1 MDASPN
7 HGGDRSSQGLTLPN
21 PFHRLSLLLIVLWL
35 VLGVSALSHAQRFV
49 RPINT
54 IDALIASNPN
64 DPHTNVFIPQGPGG
78 PGIFYQWRKNDTTA
92 TNDNQSVL
100 GTDWPGAVGRWLKIP
115 IQQGSVGG
123 NTGISNPG
131 TNGFAVV
138 NTLADL
144 RNIPGNLGIG
154 MVYIRGHSQAYDWG
168 QGFFSRVDDCST
180 PDDDGLTS
188 AHGNDELTCWTRENR
203 FPWSGTPV
211 QYAGGTVTR
220 TLINTVSQYL
230 STQGGGTVF
239 ITDGQWAID
248 TTNGPIILRNSVSI
262 AGSASAVL
270 VGDGYGTMFAGT
282 NIHNAQILELGISNV
297 VNGVEIVG
305 GTNIL
310 IGGNSFFKFGDGVRQ
325 YGGDD
330 VRIEVNRF
338 AEGTNGIHFSLDGAV
353 KVTQGA
359 LIGNTFSGVVN
370 ADVLEDAGATD
381 GYRRWDNGPDVRF
394 TRKDSIISLG
404 TNIVIKGVPGQL
416 LLGTSAESEFAGNNY
431 PLIGLRRD
439 MTQGDADAH
448 SAISLIGYDGSGNY
462 HENFTY
468 LDPSANLK
476 AGQGV
481 SIPNAGYEF
490 GINSTNFEFFAYV
503 NGPDRIKI
511 NLLADV
517 PYILD
522 TPTFRTSTNI
532 FEVFNNIAVTSNTL
546 PRFAVGH
553 SGYLQTLEAT
563 APATPPSGAGY
574 WYVGTDSKPRFMD
587 DSGTDYDLTS
597 GGGGTPGGSD
607 TQVQFNDGG
616 VFGADADFAWDKTAN
631 TLNLNGAKL
640 RAEGVDILSLQDGT
654 DPQTLRIYGST
665 NSGTG
670 DYARLRIS
678 VGGSAVISTE
688 KTAGALNQTLSIRTD
703 HNANLFLGVNG
714 TNYWQVT
721 STGGDFRATTD
732 NADDIGGN
740 NAGRPANVWAGT
752 AVMTPRVYWNQP
764 TNTVFDT
771 AGSGSP
777 ESVVTADPGST
788 YRNFGGG
795 AGTSFYV
802 KESGVGNTG
811 WIAK

>member
-7 HGGDRSSQGLTLPN
+7 HGGDRSPQGLTLPN

-239 ITDGQWAID
+239 ITDGAWAMD
-248 TTNGPIILRNSVSI
+248 TTNGPIILRNSVTI
-262 AGSASAVL
+262 AGSASAML
-270 VGDGYGTMFAGT
+270 VGDGYGTMFGGT
-282 NIHNAQILELGISNV
+282 NIHNAQILEVGISNV
-297 VNGVEIVG
+297 VTGVLIRG

-310 IGGNSFFKFGDGVRQ
+310 IGGNSFFDFDEGVRQ

-338 AEGTNGIHFSLDGAV
+338 AEGTNAIRLSLDGAV

-359 LIGNTFSGVVN
+359 LIGNTFSGIVN
-370 ADVLEDAGATD
+370 SNILEDVGSID
-381 GYRRWDNGPDVRF
+381 GYQLLDNGPNFRLPQLLSALWAGTNGFLTIGTGTPEGVLARDPGSLFLRRDTGDVY
-394 TRKDSIISLG
+394 RKSTGTGNTGWVALGSGGSTTINTTDERLPYRQNSTTFGDSPWHRISTNKLGFNGSSLFLFNDSSFNLFQGGGGSSLSSGVANISLG
-404 TNIVIKGVPGQL
+404 ALALNSVTSGNGNTGLGVDAGLSITSGGQN
-416 LLGTSAESEFAGNNY
+416 T
-431 PLIGLRRD
+431 LIG
-439 MTQGDADAH
+439 GDSGNDIT
-448 SAISLIGYDGSGNY
+448 SGSYNVLIGYFAGDNISTIDSIVGVGSFSLIAQTKNFNTALGQNAGSGTVDVGGNPVNGSESGTFIGY
-462 HENFTY
+462 
-468 LDPSANLK
+468 SAGN
-476 AGQGV
+476 
-481 SIPNAGYEF
+481 
-490 GINSTNFEFFAYV
+490 GIN
-503 NGPDRIKI
+503 
-511 NLLADV
+511 
-517 PYILD
+517 
-522 TPTFRTSTNI
+522 
-532 FEVFNNIAVTSNTL
+532 
-546 PRFAVGH
+546 
-553 SGYLQTLEAT
+553 
-563 APATPPSGAGY
+563 
-574 WYVGTDSKPRFMD
+574 
-587 DSGTDYDLTS
+587 
-597 GGGGTPGGSD
+597 
-607 TQVQFNDGG
+607 
-616 VFGADADFAWDKTAN
+616 
-631 TLNLNGAKL
+631 
-640 RAEGVDILSLQDGT
+640 
-654 DPQTLRIYGST
+654 
-665 NSGTG
+665 
-670 DYARLRIS
+670 
-678 VGGSAVISTE
+678 
-688 KTAGALNQTLSIRTD
+688 
-703 HNANLFLGVNG
+703 NG
-714 TNYWQVT
+714 TNSVIIGALAGNRNSPSNT
-721 STGGDFRATTD
+721 NVHESVV
-732 NADDIGGN
+732 IGGAAAHGITNLVSSVVIGSLSATNGVSGLTNVIVIGHAVEPQGN
-740 NAGRPANVWAGT
+740 NTAQIGT
-752 AVMTPRVYWNQP
+752 NGV
-764 TNTVFDT
+764 TVLYLNGTVGWFRGT
-771 AGSGSP
+771 GSP
-777 ESVVTADPGST
+777 EGVVTAPIGSF
-788 YRNFGGG
+788 YSREDGG
-795 AGTSFYV
+795 AATSFYV
-802 KESGVGNTG
+802 KESGTGNTG
-811 WIAK
+811 WVAK

>member
-1 MDASPN
+1 MDASSN
-7 HGGDRSSQGLTLPN
+7 HEGDRSPQGLTLQN
-21 PFHRLSLLLIVLWL
+21 PFHRISLLPIVLWL

-282 NIHNAQILELGISNV
+282 NIHNAQILEVGISNV
-297 VNGVEIVG
+297 VNGVEIRG

-310 IGGNSFFKFGDGVRQ
+310 IGGNSFFKVGDGVRQ

-338 AEGTNGIHFSLDGAV
+338 AEITNGIHFSLDGATQ
-353 KVTQGA
+353 VTHA
-359 LIGNTFSGVVN
+359 STIGNTYSGVVN
-370 ADVLEDAGATD
+370 QEILEDPDSIGIVYHREDSVFEFRPVAPNYFKVDSTGLTLIRSDGSSGATHFLNLATNSAQHGIHHRFIMAGPATAQALAANLLVFQNPVWTNLATANAQFEIQLMKEGTVRSHSIFFGD
-381 GYRRWDNGPDVRF
+381 GTTWIGSP
-394 TRKDSIISLG
+394 T
-404 TNIVIKGVPGQL
+404 
-416 LLGTSAESEFAGNNY
+416 
-431 PLIGLRRD
+431 LILSNTATVGFPWIRS
-439 MTQGDADAH
+439 M
-448 SAISLIGYDGSGNY
+448 DGS
-462 HENFTY
+462 
-468 LDPSANLK
+468 
-476 AGQGV
+476 
-481 SIPNAGYEF
+481 
-490 GINSTNFEFFAYV
+490 
-503 NGPDRIKI
+503 
-511 NLLADV
+511 
-517 PYILD
+517 
-522 TPTFRTSTNI
+522 PTG
-532 FEVFNNIAVTSNTL
+532 TL
-546 PRFAVGH
+546 PTASTATNQVAITYDDQGNVLWIWNAQDASWH
-553 SGYLQTLEAT
+553 S
-563 APATPPSGAGY
+563 
-574 WYVGTDSKPRFMD
+574 V
-587 DSGTDYDLTS
+587 
-597 GGGGTPGGSD
+597 GGGGD
-607 TQVQFNDGG
+607 
-616 VFGADADFAWDKTAN
+616 VFGPASSTDDAIATFDGVT
-631 TLNLNGAKL
+631 GKL
-640 RAEGVDILSLQDGT
+640 IQNSL
-654 DPQTLRIYGST
+654 
-665 NSGTG
+665 
-670 DYARLRIS
+670 LRIS
-678 VGGSAVISTE
+678 GGLLQFEGTSSSFPALTRSANGIVARLADDSNYADITGLNIVAADQFAGPGITTIYNASAGFILTTEDLLHIGASGAAHATLSYTNLYPVTNAVLSLGFPGRAFKDAEFTGNVNVGG
-688 KTAGALNQTLSIRTD
+688 KLTA
-703 HNANLFLGVNG
+703 
-714 TNYWQVT
+714 
-721 STGGDFRATTD
+721 TGGVDPPYLLLDRET
-732 NADDIGGN
+732 
-740 NAGRPANVWAGT
+740 R
-752 AVMTPRVYWNQP
+752 
-764 TNTVFDT
+764 
-771 AGSGSP
+771 
-777 ESVVTADPGST
+777 ESVAAKVNKEVPVEKM
-788 YRNFGGG
+788 GG
-795 AGTSFYV
+795 AALFFNKNTKRLEVYV
-802 KESGVGNTG
+802 AEDRAYYSLNGDQLQP
-811 WIAK
+811 